1 MKTLPLSQALAEA
14 WATKAQVAPQLLEG
28 ISLTE
33 AQAYQI
39 QQTVYKQQGGTPYW
53 KTGVLSDGSVFS
65 APVSAQNT
73 QFSPA
78 RLNGAQ
84 FNALHVEAELAFQFN
99 QAFMAGKEYSET
111 EVMAAIEQVCV
122 CIEILDSRLS
132 HWETAD
138 EYWHLA
144 DNQMN
149 GGMVLGTGI
158 RDWQGINMTQQSFEL
173 FINDQIVASDQGSH
187 PQQDPTQLLHDFV
200 NRSTQQGYSLEAG
213 SWVTTGTWSGYPTAN
228 PGDIVRVHFSN
239 IGEAL
244 LVL

>member
-14 WATKAQVAPQLLEG
+14 WATKVQVAPQLLDG

-33 AQAYQI
+33 AQAYLI
-39 QQTVYKQQGGTPYW
+39 QKSVYRLQGGSPYW
-53 KTGVLSDGSVFS
+53 KTGVLSDGSVFV
-65 APVSAQNT
+65 APVSVQNT
-73 QFSPA
+73 QLSPA
-78 RLNGAQ
+78 RLNGAE

-99 QAFMAGKEYSET
+99 QAFMAGKEYSEA
-111 EVMAAIEQVCV
+111 EVLASIEHVSA

-132 HWETAD
+132 QWETAD

-158 RDWQGINMTQQSFEL
+158 RDWQTIDMTQQSFEL
-173 FINDQIVASDQGSH
+173 FINDQIVAADQGSH
-187 PQQDPTQLLHDFV
+187 PQHDPTQLLHAFV
-200 NRSTQQGYSLEAG
+200 NRCTQNGYSLEEG
-213 SWVTTGTWSGYPTAN
+213 CWVTTGTWSGYPRAN
-228 PGDIVRVHFSN
+228 PGDIVRVHFFN
-239 IGEAL
+239 IGEAM